1 MLSLDDVSVSYG
13 PIRAVERASL
23 RVEEGE
29 LLALLGSNGAGKT
42 SLLSA
47 VVGIVPVA
55 AGRIRFAGADITGRK
70 PEDIARLGISL
81 TPEGR
86 RLFAAL
92 TVDENLR
99 IGTAA
104 CKGGRRPIDRSTV
117 LDLVPVLASRLD
129 APAGTLS
136 GGQQQQLAIARSLM
150 SAPRLLLLDEP
161 SLGLAPMV
169 VDRIFDLVRE
179 LHERGVTILL
189 VEQNV
194 YRALEIADRA
204 CVLTTGRLAFSGG
217 SAELR
222 DASDLMTTY
231 FGAGVQ

>member
-1 MLSLDDVSVSYG
+1 
-13 PIRAVERASL
+13 
-23 RVEEGE
+23 
-29 LLALLGSNGAGKT
+29 
-42 SLLSA
+42 
-47 VVGIVPVA
+47 VA
-55 AGRIRFAGADITGRK
+55 
-70 PEDIARLGISL
+70 
-81 TPEGR
+81 
-86 RLFAAL
+86 
-92 TVDENLR
+92 ENLR

-104 CKGGRRPIDRSTV
+104 NKGRRAPVDRSTV
-117 LDLVPVLASRLD
+117 LDLFPALAGRLD

-136 GGQQQQLAIARSLM
+136 GGQQQQLAIARSLV

-169 VDRIFDLVRE
+169 VDRIFELIRE
-179 LHERGVTILL
+179 LHQRGVTILL

-204 CVLTTGRLAFSGG
+204 CVLTTGRLAFSGR

-222 DASDLMTTY
+222 DATNLMTTY